1 MVFFVE
7 FHCYIMDY
15 ELFQFLPPTSVC
27 KFQGPERM
35 WSVYII
41 VYNVPHQDS
50 VIQL

>member
-1 MVFFVE
+1 MVLFVE
-7 FHCYIMDY
+7 FHCYFMDN

-27 KFQGPERM
+27 KFGM

-41 VYNVPHQDS
+41 VYNEPHQDS